1 VAIDEHSF
9 QLYFWERAMGLDQ
22 YAYAVSGKFV
32 DDNGNPDWSDK
43 TEIGYWRKHPNLQGY
58 MESLW
63 RERGGEGEFNCAVV
77 ELNVE
82 DLENLEVAVKGGA
95 MPETQGFF
103 FGGNSDEH
111 YFDHDLEFIDT
122 AKNQIHNGYEII
134 YTSWW

>member
-1 VAIDEHSF
+1 
-9 QLYFWERAMGLDQ
+9 MGLDQ

-63 RERGGEGEFNCAVV
+63 RERGGEGDFNCAVV
-77 ELNVE
+77 ELNAE

-103 FGGNSDEH
+103 FGGNSDEY
-111 YFDHDLEFIDT
+111 YFDHDLEFIDC